1 MMMAAVSGVFTGA
14 SLVFLVI
21 VGALGFTY
29 ATPKAVHLPGL
40 IQAWF
45 TTENAMPAVNF
56 QPNFAGML
64 VKSVWVLSEGRRCH
78 PCRGQSFGL
87 WKTAKFLSRCARYTR
102 GGKTAALADNPRR
115 QTNATPELLFGSVP
129 TCSFA

>member
-1 MMMAAVSGVFTGA
+1 MNPADMQKYARMKLLPKMMMAAVSGVFTGA

-21 VGALGFTY
+21 VGALSFTY
-29 ATPKAVHLPGL
+29 PTTKAVHLPGL

-64 VKSVWVLSEGRRCH
+64 VLVGVVAAMFCFSTWR
-78 PCRGQSFGL
+78 Q
-87 WKTAKFLSRCARYTR
+87 AR
-102 GGKTAALADNPRR
+102 GGSSDEL
-115 QTNATPELLFGSVP
+115 PECG
-129 TCSFA
+129 